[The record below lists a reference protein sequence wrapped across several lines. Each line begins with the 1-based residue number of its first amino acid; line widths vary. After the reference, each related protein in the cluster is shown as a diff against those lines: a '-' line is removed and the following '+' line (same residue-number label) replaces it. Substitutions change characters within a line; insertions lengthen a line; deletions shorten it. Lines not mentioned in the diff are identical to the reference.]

1 MQFWSLYP
9 HEVNIASMQQFP
21 WSSSADSAA
30 SEVSCDVLHQVLVPC
45 LARYQNC
52 SQELSQ
58 STHEGWHLNSNLLS
72 FSSISTHHS
81 SGDSIATLNMQKI
94 SLYCI
99 VFVTQISD
107 TEAVERRFIY
117 CILYSYY
124 EKCFWSL
131 LSGYILEFNQ
141 ELSVHLLWGKSF
153 YAWIKDFQI
162 FLLG

>member
-1 MQFWSLYP
+1 
-9 HEVNIASMQQFP
+9 MQQSP

-30 SEVSCDVLHQVLVPC
+30 SEVSCGFLPWLLHHVLVPC

-94 SLYCI
+94 SFYCI

-131 LSGYILEFNQ
+131 LSSYILEFNL
-141 ELSVHLLWGKSF
+141 ELSVNLLWKKSF
-153 YAWIKDFQI
+153 YAWIVECLDCI
-162 FLLG
+162 IPTETPA